1 MEELAEVAGYFAA
14 HGIWSVASG
23 GPLIPFVGLKHEGDE
38 GKLVR
43 FVDAGKLERAVEKAR
58 ELLESNDEGARFGT
72 LVYDAYVTLPEG
84 KTDALILESRCYP
97 EPTLRLTMAVPYRH
111 PAHADGFAVHRPKFL
126 GFEGPAAVDYQALSK
141 AFFAGV
147 DAHAEG
153 AALWS
158 QHLDQSR

>member
-1 MEELAEVAGYFAA
+1 MNELAEVAGYFAA

-43 FVDAGKLERAVEKAR
+43 FVDEQKLERAVEKAR
-58 ELLESNDEGARFGT
+58 EHLESNDEGARFGT

-84 KTDALILESRCYP
+84 KTDALIVESRSYGQTP
-97 EPTLRLTMAVPYRH
+97 VRLTMAVPYRS
-111 PAHADGFAVHRPKFL
+111 PAHEDGFAVHRPKFL
-126 GFEGPAAVDYQALSK
+126 SFAGPTAPDYEALAR

-153 AALWS
+153 AELWS
-158 QHLDQSR
+158 KSLDQSR